1 MKTTLEDL
9 LKGVPAQEG
18 NGGRLLAPTVSA
30 SAAKAAEPVTALD
43 KTTANA
49 KRLLD
54 DEALARSEKKARLKA
69 ARDKR
74 DKGDDD

>member
-1 MKTTLEDL
+1 MKTKLEDL

-30 SAAKAAEPVTALD
+30 SAAKAAEPVTAID
-43 KTTANA
+43 KTTASA

-54 DEALARSEKKARLKA
+54 DEALVRHEKTARLKA
-69 ARDKR
+69 AREAR
-74 DKGDDD
+74 DKGEDD

>member
-1 MKTTLEDL
+1 MKTKLEDL

-30 SAAKAAEPVTALD
+30 SAAKAAEPVTAID
-43 KTTANA
+43 KTTASA

-54 DEALARSEKKARLKA
+54 DEALVRHGKTARLKA
-69 ARDKR
+69 AREAR
-74 DKGDDD
+74 DKGEDD